1 MKFLVKDPGSPLRA
15 MRYASG
21 GHNEALLAGLL
32 QEQKGFCAYT
42 EKRVSGLDTRAVE
55 HFDRSLKG
63 TDEDGY
69 HNVYG
74 TLQSSNQWKRRK
86 ERRYQ
91 GASFF
96 NSRFFQLPGDSR
108 LSFSVEDMAY
118 EPTDPADGEARD
130 LIDYLGLNS
139 EELVKARRRHVESL
153 QERFFDA
160 GWRSPDQQLR
170 WFEGHP
176 EDLSFITALEGAMQL
191 DLAQLLSR

>member
-1 MKFLVKDPGSPLRA
+1 
-15 MRYASG
+15 
-21 GHNEALLAGLL
+21 
-32 QEQKGFCAYT
+32 
-42 EKRVSGLDTRAVE
+42 
-55 HFDRSLKG
+55 
-63 TDEDGY
+63 
-69 HNVYG
+69 
-74 TLQSSNQWKRRK
+74 
-86 ERRYQ
+86 
-91 GASFF
+91 
-96 NSRFFQLPGDSR
+96 
-108 LSFSVEDMAY
+108 MAY